1 MQTHDT
7 HIIHRVLYDAVA
19 IKWQGYGHEYVKQKK
34 KRWNSLAFI
43 FGENK
48 DRKKGVMQCH

>member
-1 MQTHDT
+1 VPTHDA
-7 HIIHRVLYDAVA
+7 HIIHRVLHDAVA

-34 KRWNSLAFI
+34 KRWNSLVFI

-48 DRKKGVMQCH
+48 DRKKGVMPCH